1 MTSSQRSKSR
11 SKSTKNDTGIYV
23 YGVVPADVEV
33 QKNAKGVGEPPAKVD
48 VIREGDVGALVSSIS
63 TKDPLGRPE
72 DLEAHARLLD
82 GTAGVAP
89 VLPLRFGAVMTDEE
103 SVAQELLRDHHDEF
117 AEALNALEG
126 HAEYIIKGRY
136 DEEAFLSRLLSENRE
151 AAQLRDDIRE
161 KPKDASRNSRMALGE
176 LIANVLEQQR
186 DSHTRA
192 VAEELDDIVEQMSS
206 REPTHEWDAVNLAM
220 LAEVDRQADLEDVVD
235 RLNEEWGELLS
246 LRLLGPLAA
255 YDFVVTAKPEG

>member
-11 SKSTKNDTGIYV
+11 SAGTKANAAIYV

-33 QKNAKGVGEPPAKVD
+33 QKHAKGVGEPPAEVE
-48 VIREGDVGALVSSIS
+48 VIREGDVAALVSSIS

-82 GTAGVAP
+82 GTARVAP

-117 AEALNALEG
+117 AEALNSLEG
-126 HAEYIIKGRY
+126 HAEYIIKARF
-136 DEEAFLSRLLSENRE
+136 DEKAFLSQLLSENSE
-151 AAQLRDDIRE
+151 AAQLRDDIRD
-161 KPKDASRNSRMALGE
+161 KPEDASRNSRMALGE

-186 DSHTRA
+186 QVRTNA
-192 VAEELDDIVEQMSS
+192 VAEELDGVAVQLSS

-255 YDFVVTAKPEG
+255 YDFVVTAQQEG